1 MLNVSIKVDNHKI
14 SVQLII
20 DFIDKNGD
28 DYQGRENKEFHNQAN
43 NLCRIVNKSV
53 GQWDQIHESV
63 ITGDNT
69 QLQKG
74 S

>member
-1 MLNVSIKVDNHKI
+1 MVTIIKVAKVM
-14 SVQLII
+14 SVITKQI
-20 DFIDKNGD
+20 
-28 DYQGRENKEFHNQAN
+28 E
-43 NLCRIVNKSV
+43 LCRIVNNSV